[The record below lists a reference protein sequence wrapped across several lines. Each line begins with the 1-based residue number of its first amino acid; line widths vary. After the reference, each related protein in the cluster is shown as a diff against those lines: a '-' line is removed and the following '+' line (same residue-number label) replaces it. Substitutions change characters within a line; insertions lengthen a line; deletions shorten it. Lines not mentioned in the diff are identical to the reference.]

1 MKKLQS
7 GETAAH
13 IPSLGSKQR
22 RVGARGWL
30 GCRATVNMGRGEFFF
45 PFWKLN
51 QYNLVIQSVGY
62 SIDSIL

>member
-1 MKKLQS
+1 MWQTVIIPVYAMKKLQS

-30 GCRATVNMGRGEFFF
+30 GCRATVNTGERR
-45 PFWKLN
+45 
-51 QYNLVIQSVGY
+51 
-62 SIDSIL
+62 ILPLLETEPI